1 MPSVPEIITENIISQ
16 LEQGVAPWRKPW
28 STSVPRNL
36 ISKKPYRGLNV
47 FLLATQGYGSPY
59 WVTFNQAKQ
68 LGAYVRQG
76 EKSTSVSFWK
86 FNEYASKN
94 GQTGEPENKASVLL
108 RYYRVFNVEQCDGL
122 RALYGDDRKPVNP
135 IALCECI
142 ADQMPNPPQIVQHS
156 QAFYRP
162 SADLVGLPSRTCF
175 ESPEAY
181 YSTLFH
187 ELTHSTGH
195 KSRLHRFDENATD
208 HQFRAES
215 YSKEE
220 LVAEMG
226 AAMLAGMAGIS
237 HATLSNSASYLQ
249 SWIGPLKSD
258 SRLVISAASHAQRA
272 ADFILGNTE
281 DGRSERH
288 DLEYFDPERPALEDP
303 FGPRSVP
310 T

>member
-1 MPSVPEIITENIISQ
+1 MPTVPEIITESVLKQ

-47 FLLATQGYGSPY
+47 FLLAIQGYGSPY

-68 LGAYVRQG
+68 LGAHVREG
-76 EKSTSVSFWK
+76 AKSTLVSFWK
-86 FNEYASKN
+86 PSVYAKEN
-94 GQTGEPENKASVLL
+94 RDTGETEKKSSVLL
-108 RYYRVFNVEQCDGL
+108 RYYRVFNIEQCDGL
-122 RALYGDDRKPVNP
+122 KALHGDDRKAVNP
-135 IALCECI
+135 IVECESI
-142 ADQMPNPPQIVQHS
+142 ANRMPNAPRIEQHS

-162 SADLVGLPSRTCF
+162 SSDIVGMPSRSCF

-195 KSRLHRFDENATD
+195 KTRLNRFDDNSTD
-208 HQFRAES
+208 HQFGSES

-226 AAMLAGMAGIS
+226 SAMLAGIAGIS
-237 HATLSNSASYLQ
+237 QATLGNSASYLQ
-249 SWIGPLKSD
+249 AWISRLKSD
-258 SRLVISAASHAQRA
+258 SRLIISAACHAQKA
-272 ADFILGNTE
+272 VDYILGKTQAE
-281 DGRSERH
+281 RS
-288 DLEYFDPERPALEDP
+288 DCQ
-303 FGPRSVP
+303 
-310 T
+310 